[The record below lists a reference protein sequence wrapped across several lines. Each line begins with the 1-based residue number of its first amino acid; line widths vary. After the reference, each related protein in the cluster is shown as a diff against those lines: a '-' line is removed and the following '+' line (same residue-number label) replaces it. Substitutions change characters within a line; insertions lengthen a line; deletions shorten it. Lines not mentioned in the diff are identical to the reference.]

1 MSVAISEALRVWS
14 DPTQYHFRW
23 ARRAR
28 VAARMCR
35 GEQWVCDLG
44 CGMQFLKSFL
54 PRTAVYLPAD
64 LKQWTEDTE
73 LCDLDAGRLPTRSL
87 DLCGICV
94 LLGVIGHLRDPEA
107 LIQGLS
113 QRVEKVLIAFTTT
126 DFTRKGRAQDRATAY
141 ALSEMYAML
150 DRAGFRITDQRQY
163 VHNTMIKAQSER
175 FDAASRELR
184 DKRRA
189 VFAPDRRTLADEWIR
204 LLLQLRTAPTAF
216 QRI

>member
-1 MSVAISEALRVWS
+1 MSEALHLWS
-14 DPTQYHFRW
+14 DPANHNIRW

-35 GEQWVCDLG
+35 DEQWVCDLG
-44 CGMQFLKSFL
+44 CGMQFLRSFL
-54 PRTAVYLPAD
+54 PRTTVYLPAD
-64 LKQWTEDTE
+64 LERWTEDTE

-94 LLGVIGHLRDPEA
+94 VLGVVGHLRDPEG
-107 LIQGLS
+107 LIQSLS
-113 QRVEKVLIAFTTT
+113 QRVEKVLISFKTT
-126 DFTRKGRAQDRATAY
+126 DFTRNGRAQGRAKAY

-163 VHNTMIKAQSER
+163 LHHTLIKADSDR

-184 DKRRA
+184 AKRRLA
-189 VFAPDRRTLADEWIR
+189 FAPSRRTLADEWTR
-204 LLLQLRTAPTAF
+204 LLLQLRTAPAAL

>member
-1 MSVAISEALRVWS
+1 
-14 DPTQYHFRW
+14 
-23 ARRAR
+23 
-28 VAARMCR
+28 
-35 GEQWVCDLG
+35 
-44 CGMQFLKSFL
+44 
-54 PRTAVYLPAD
+54 
-64 LKQWTEDTE
+64 
-73 LCDLDAGRLPTRSL
+73 
-87 DLCGICV
+87 
-94 LLGVIGHLRDPEA
+94 LRDQEA

-126 DFTRKGRAQDRATAY
+126 DFTRKGRAQDRARAY

-184 DKRRA
+184 DKIRA
-189 VFAPDRRTLADEWIR
+189 AFAPNRRTLADEWIR